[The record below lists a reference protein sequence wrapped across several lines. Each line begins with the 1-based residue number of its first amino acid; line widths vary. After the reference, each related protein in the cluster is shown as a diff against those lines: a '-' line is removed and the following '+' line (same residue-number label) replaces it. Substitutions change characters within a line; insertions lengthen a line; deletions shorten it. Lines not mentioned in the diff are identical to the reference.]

1 VMGEEV
7 KRGTSRPEEILSWR
21 FPEGDLWSA
30 DEETFGRRMGRWF
43 GSGPKMDREITERFD
58 EVGYISSR
66 RRPSGPIGRRSSPE
80 ACTEGRRV
88 VGTPAGVEKVSSEEC
103 MAPSSLTRWGGAS
116 AVLGGLSTTFVRGL
130 LPPHYPPNDG
140 E

>member
-1 VMGEEV
+1 MGEEI
-7 KRGTSRPEEILSWR
+7 KRGASGSEEISSWR

-30 DEETFGRRMGRWF
+30 DRETFGRRMGRWF
-43 GSGPKMDREITERFD
+43 GGGPQIDREITERFD
-58 EVGYISSR
+58 EVGHISSR
-66 RRPSGPIGRRSSPE
+66 RRTSGPIDRRSSPE

-103 MAPSSLTRWGGAS
+103 MAASSLTRWGGPA

-130 LPPHYPPNDG
+130 LPPHYPPKDG

>member
-1 VMGEEV
+1 MGEEV

-43 GSGPKMDREITERFD
+43 GSGPKMDREITERSD
-58 EVGYISSR
+58 GVGYISSR
-66 RRPSGPIGRRSSPE
+66 RGPPGPIGMRPTPE
-80 ACTEGRRV
+80 TSTKGRRV

-103 MAPSSLTRWGGAS
+103 MAASSLTRWGGSA
-116 AVLGGLSTTFVRGL
+116 AVLGGLSTTFVSGL
-130 LPPHYPPNDG
+130 LPSHYPPNDG
-140 E
+140 K